1 MIDEQLRVELLAM
14 KAEDLRVRE
23 ALLACGELS
32 GPYAPQ
38 MEVVH
43 KRNAEQLR
51 KIIKIHGWPAEDVAG
66 VDGAEAAWLIAQHA
80 IGEPGFQKHALT
92 LLESCAA
99 AGRVPGWQ
107 AAYLKDRIA
116 MCDGEAQMYGTQSLD
131 DPRDGR
137 SRPWRLA
144 DPEHVNSRR
153 AEVGLPPL
161 GPVAE
166 LGPELSPAER
176 KPIEE
181 NEQWWKQW
189 LASKGWRF
197 REISGDASEKLN
209 KVSRTT
215 QT

>member
-1 MIDEQLRVELLAM
+1 LRADRNHPGGCAWYPGSVGFTGTAGRINFARLDDLTMIDEQLRVELLAM

-116 MCDGEAQMYGTQSLD
+116 MCDGEA
-131 DPRDGR
+131 
-137 SRPWRLA
+137 
-144 DPEHVNSRR
+144 
-153 AEVGLPPL
+153 
-161 GPVAE
+161 
-166 LGPELSPAER
+166 
-176 KPIEE
+176 
-181 NEQWWKQW
+181 
-189 LASKGWRF
+189 
-197 REISGDASEKLN
+197 
-209 KVSRTT
+209 
-215 QT
+215 

>member
-80 IGEPGFQKHALT
+80 IGEPGFQAFFDAHCVQL
-92 LLESCAA
+92 
-99 AGRVPGWQ
+99 P
-107 AAYLKDRIA
+107 
-116 MCDGEAQMYGTQSLD
+116 
-131 DPRDGR
+131 
-137 SRPWRLA
+137 LA
-144 DPEHVNSRR
+144 R
-153 AEVGLPPL
+153 
-161 GPVAE
+161 
-166 LGPELSPAER
+166 
-176 KPIEE
+176 
-181 NEQWWKQW
+181 
-189 LASKGWRF
+189 
-197 REISGDASEKLN
+197 GDAVFFNPAACSTNDTEPEQ
-209 KVSRTT
+209 S
-215 QT
+215 